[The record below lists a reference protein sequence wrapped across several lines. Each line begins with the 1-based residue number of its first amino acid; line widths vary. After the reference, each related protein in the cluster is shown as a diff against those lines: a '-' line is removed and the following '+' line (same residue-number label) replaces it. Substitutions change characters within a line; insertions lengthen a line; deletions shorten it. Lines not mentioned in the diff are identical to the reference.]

1 MIELLFL
8 FIVLMICYF
17 AIRVNRIE
25 LRMNI
30 LEKALNDGIQ
40 DGKIHT
46 EAIGKPFGG
55 ESLGVRDFF
64 RAIKDAWKRA

>member
-25 LRMNI
+25 LRMNM
-30 LEKALNDGIQ
+30 LEKALNDGSER
-40 DGKIHT
+40 T
-46 EAIGKPFGG
+46 PAYRGG
-55 ESLGVRDFF
+55 SFLLRREEHH
-64 RAIKDAWKRA
+64 

>member
-17 AIRVNRIE
+17 AIRVN
-25 LRMNI
+25 
-30 LEKALNDGIQ
+30 DGIK
-40 DGKIHT
+40 DAKIHT
-46 EAIGKPFGG
+46 EALGKPFGG